1 MVKNQLLN
9 AGDAGLIPGLGR
21 SSGEGNGNPLQCSC
35 LGNLMDRGAWQATV
49 YGVARVG
56 HNSVTKQQ
64 YGCKHWS
71 DGGQGGRKT
80 LSLSMFLLQFLT
92 MRLYYLS

>member
-1 MVKNQLLN
+1 
-9 AGDAGLIPGLGR
+9 
-21 SSGEGNGNPLQCSC
+21 
-35 LGNLMDRGAWQATV
+35 MDRGAWQATV

-56 HNSVTKQQ
+56 HNSVTKQL

-80 LSLSMFLLQFLT
+80 LSLFYVFITISDHVIVLLVLNI
-92 MRLYYLS
+92 

>member
-1 MVKNQLLN
+1 
-9 AGDAGLIPGLGR
+9 
-21 SSGEGNGNPLQCSC
+21 
-35 LGNLMDRGAWQATV
+35 MDRGAWQATV

-80 LSLSMFLLQFLT
+80 LSLFYVFIIISDHVIVLLVLNIQN
-92 MRLYYLS
+92 